1 MPISVLQSAKEFKD
15 ARAGENIQRGRR
27 FIEQNK
33 VRMAREG

>member
-1 MPISVLQSAKEFKD
+1 MPISVLQSAEEFKD
-15 ARAGENIQRGRR
+15 ARAGDDIERGGR